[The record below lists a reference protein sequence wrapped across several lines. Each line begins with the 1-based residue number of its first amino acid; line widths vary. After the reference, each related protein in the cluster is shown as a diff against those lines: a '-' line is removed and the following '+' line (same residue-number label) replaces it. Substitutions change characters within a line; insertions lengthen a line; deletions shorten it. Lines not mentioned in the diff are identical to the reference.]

1 MNFNFLKSN
10 QDELSK
16 QIITESQ
23 SISYKFQ
30 SLVLALYILY
40 VSITKDNDISK
51 LFLMF
56 IIVTI
61 FEASVDMIIRR
72 KYISSTNDDF
82 IPSYPKL
89 FLRSL
94 IIVILFTVI
103 AFIIVL

>member
-1 MNFNFLKSN
+1 MNFNFLKSK

-23 SISYKFQ
+23 SIGYKFQ
-30 SLVLALYILY
+30 SLALALYIFY

-56 IIVTI
+56 FVVTI
-61 FEASVDMIIRR
+61 FEASVEMIIRR
-72 KYISSTNDDF
+72 KYISSTNDDL

-89 FLRSL
+89 FLKSL
-94 IIVILFTVI
+94 IIVILFIVI
-103 AFIIVL
+103 TIIIVL